1 MKYFYVYIEITYLA
15 GVEGGAEGQVH
26 VLLLLGGLDAARL
39 RDRDRRRDV
48 DGRGLAARVQVQA
61 LPVAVHERLHQRLR
75 DRLQDLALA
84 GHVADGPL
92 AQLGAAN
99 VGEREATEDFVQ
111 RGIFA
116 KCLNLKSI
124 CKYLFLSCI
133 CICI

>member
-1 MKYFYVYIEITYLA
+1 MKYFYVSIEITYLA

-92 AQLGAAN
+92 AQLGAAKL
-99 VGEREATEDFVQ
+99 
-111 RGIFA
+111 A
-116 KCLNLKSI
+116 KEKQLRISFRDVYLQSI
-124 CKYLFLSCI
+124 CT
-133 CICI
+133 